1 MSTNY
6 PIKYCLYPMIEKVG
20 KNKDIG
26 GYDVSCYIVS
36 KCYLIGE
43 EKKYTSDGN
52 TKMYYDV
59 VFPFRENEN
68 KEWFRDVPRINP
80 IVHSCYNSFQ
90 VDQVFDTYEEA
101 LPLKNTKND
110 EIKKRQYYCRF
121 LSVKEVKE
129 LEKKFDDKMNYYNL
143 LEQIMGYETAD
154 LIKQDNTKVYQK

>member
-1 MSTNY
+1 MT
-6 PIKYCLYPMIEKVG
+6 
-20 KNKDIG
+20 KN
-26 GYDVSCYIVS
+26 S
-36 KCYLIGE
+36 
-43 EKKYTSDGN
+43 
-52 TKMYYDV
+52 
-59 VFPFRENEN
+59 
-68 KEWFRDVPRINP
+68 
-80 IVHSCYNSFQ
+80 
-90 VDQVFDTYEEA
+90 EA